1 MNADPMTLPN
11 ESKSRLR
18 VAAATA
24 PRATAASRHTAIT
37 RDLTSYSK
45 YKRWAESHRHGWTV
59 DGTEEK

>member
-1 MNADPMTLPN
+1 MHSEPTTPTT
-11 ESKSRLR
+11 ESKARLR
-18 VAAATA
+18 LAAVAA

-59 DGTEEK
+59 DGDEGK